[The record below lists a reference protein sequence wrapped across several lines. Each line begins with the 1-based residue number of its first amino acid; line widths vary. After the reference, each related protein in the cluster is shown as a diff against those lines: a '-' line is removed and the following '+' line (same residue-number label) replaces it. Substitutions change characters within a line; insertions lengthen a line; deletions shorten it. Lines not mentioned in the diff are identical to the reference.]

1 MKVKVNPQHPDRNN
15 EILRKNENH
24 LLIFCHSN
32 MTAVTLMK
40 H

>member
-1 MKVKVNPQHPDRNN
+1 MKVKTNHPHPNRNN

-32 MTAVTLMK
+32 LTAVTLE
-40 H
+40 